1 MSARL
6 GIWLSVLVLL
16 LLPFQAVAQSAAE
29 PTDALNAY
37 PLRPPNLASPGD
49 TLRSFQENMQE
60 AIRRHQAR
68 ASPAAT
74 DRAAVRAIRCL
85 DLSKLPPAERIDQ
98 GFELAVMLLE
108 ILERIELP
116 PLEQIPDVVAA
127 EANELKTWTIPN
139 TEITIARTQ
148 EGPQAGEFQFTA
160 PTVKRLPAFY
170 ELVKN
175 LPYKPG
181 AVAGF
186 YEQWSYSPGPWLPQ
200 EWTTTLPKFAYVVVF
215 KQTIWQWLGALA
227 TFALT
232 AAVIVLAYNVARRL
246 DRAGSDTDRPG
257 YLARLTITILAIALI
272 ELAAAFLDDAINI
285 TGKRLFVLGIAWHA
299 AQAAAV
305 GWFILLSLNA
315 IGEAIIR
322 VRDSRPGSV
331 DAHLVRIIFRILA
344 IVAVI
349 YLAIVVADSFGVPA
363 APLIASLGVGGL
375 AIALAVRPT
384 LENVVGGFILFADKP
399 VRVGDFCRYGD
410 EIGTVEQIGLR
421 STRVRS
427 LERTIVTVP
436 NAEFSQMKLDNFSAR
451 DQRLLKTVL
460 QLRYETTPEQMR
472 YVLVKLRE
480 LLLGHPMVTPEP
492 ARARFLD
499 FGAYSKDV
507 EIFAYLRCQD
517 QDTFLA
523 IKEDILL
530 RIEDIIVEAGTG
542 FAFPSQTAYL
552 ARDHGIDGERASA
565 AKTEVEQW
573 RVKGKLPFPEFEDE
587 EREGLEDILDYP
599 PKGSPQYQP
608 RTGLSQAPPASP
620 TPTEDVPPGKLE
632 RDGSK

>member
-1 MSARL
+1 M
-6 GIWLSVLVLL
+6 LVLL
-16 LLPFQAVAQSAAE
+16 LPFHAAAQSAIE
-29 PTDALNAY
+29 LTDAVNPH
-37 PLRPPNLASPGD
+37 PLRPPNLVSPRD

-60 AIRRHQAR
+60 AVRRHRAR
-68 ASPAAT
+68 VYPAAT

-85 DLSKLPPAERIDQ
+85 DLSGLPPAERIDQ
-98 GFELAVMLLE
+98 GFELAVLLME
-108 ILERIELP
+108 ILGRVELP
-116 PLEQIPDVVAA
+116 SLEQIPDVAA
-127 EANELKTWTIPN
+127 VEATGLESWTVPN
-139 TEITIARTQ
+139 TEITIARTA

-160 PTVKRLPAFY
+160 YTVEQLPAFY
-170 ELVKN
+170 KLVRH

-181 AVAGF
+181 SVVEF
-186 YEQWSYSPGPWLPQ
+186 YEQWSYSPGPWLPL
-200 EWTTTLPKFAYVVVF
+200 EWTTNLPKFAYVVVF
-215 KQTIWQWLGALA
+215 NQTLWQWFGALA

-232 AAVIVLAYNVARRL
+232 AAVIVLTYRFARRV
-246 DRAGSDTDRPG
+246 DRAGSNTDHPG
-257 YLARLTITILAIALI
+257 YLARLITIVLGIALI
-272 ELAAAFLDDAINI
+272 ELAGVFLDDAINI
-285 TGKRLFVLGIAWHA
+285 TGRRLFVLGIAWHV
-299 AQAAAV
+299 AQAGAL
-305 GWFILLSLNA
+305 GWFVLLSLNA
-315 IGEAIIR
+315 IGDAIIR
-322 VRDSRPGSV
+322 ARDSRPGSI
-331 DAHLVRIIFRILA
+331 DAHLVRILVRSLA
-344 IVAVI
+344 IVALV

-399 VRVGDFCRYGD
+399 VRVGDFCRYGT

-451 DQRLLKTVL
+451 DQRLLQTVL

-492 ARARFLD
+492 ARVRLVD
-499 FGAYSKDV
+499 FGAYSKNV

-530 RIEDIIVEAGTG
+530 RVENVVIEAGTG

-552 ARDHGIDGERASA
+552 AQSQDLDTARVSA
-565 AKTEVEQW
+565 AETEVAQW
-573 RVKGKLPFPEFEDE
+573 RVKGKLPFPDFEDE

-599 PKGSPQYQP
+599 PKGSPDHRP
-608 RTGLSQAPPASP
+608 RGGHAEPPPKSGPPPKPKAARWSAWRRITSAPTWP
-620 TPTEDVPPGKLE
+620 KW
-632 RDGSK
+632 RR